1 MGDLKQVISDD
12 IIGDMARKTLTPSAI
27 VDAAIAIAARS
38 EPGGLTGRV
47 LGDELGVDR
56 SAVWRHFKDQDALLR
71 AVGDRLL
78 TMALEAV
85 PAGLTPQDRM
95 MALARALVG
104 AFVAHPHVGAVLGGR
119 TTQGPGEF
127 AVVEFSLQALH
138 EAGVPAD
145 QIARQQRMIADTILG
160 YASLRAGQE
169 LLPPEVRRSDRQA
182 WAGAYAVASPETYPA
197 IAEHVMDLAAV
208 SDDDVLEALL
218 DALWAAVRAV
228 INLHAPKD

>member
-1 MGDLKQVISDD
+1 MNDVISDD
-12 IIGDMARKTLTPSAI
+12 IIGDMARRTLTPSAI
-27 VDAAIAIAARS
+27 VDAAIAIAARA
-38 EPGGLTGRV
+38 EPHGLTGRV

-78 TMALEAV
+78 TMALDEV
-85 PAGLTPQDRM
+85 PAGLAPQERM
-95 MALARALVG
+95 MALARALVR

-119 TTQGPGEF
+119 TTQGAGEF
-127 AVVEFSLQALH
+127 AVVEFSLQALR

-145 QIARQQRMIADTILG
+145 QIARQQRMIADTILS
-160 YASLRAGQE
+160 YASLRAGQV
-169 LLPPEVRRSDRQA
+169 LLPPEVQRGDRQA
-182 WAGAYAVASPETYPA
+182 WAGAYAAASPETYPA

-218 DALWAAVRAV
+218 TALWAAVRTV
-228 INLHAPKD
+228 IDTHPKG